1 MTVPGAEEWRDT
13 PDLAAEVARL
23 RSLGWR
29 PCTIRPADDPAEAV
43 LESPE
48 GSRVRLRSAPVVI
61 SRVDGTGG
69 TGRAGMGYRDLIPGR
84 WDGRWIASH
93 ITVPDGGPVPDD
105 VHFHH
110 LDVQFLVV
118 RRGWV
123 DVLYEGSGPAIRME
137 PGDVVL
143 QPPGIRHRVLATSP
157 GFEIIEVASPADHL
171 TEFDHDTVLP
181 GPIDAGRRWSGQ
193 PFVHWRRSDTVV
205 ATPWDH
211 PGFGAVDCAIGAATA
226 GRVTVR
232 QVTASPGHA
241 SDTAG
246 AAPGFRL
253 LVVMDGSVSVSLR
266 GEDHRLLGGD
276 AITIPAAVP
285 SRVHSPSDDCWL
297 LDVTAP

>member
-1 MTVPGAEEWRDT
+1 MPAVEPSERDT
-13 PDLAAEVARL
+13 PDLAAEIARL
-23 RSLGWR
+23 RDLGWR
-29 PCTIRPADDPAEAV
+29 PCSLRPADDPAEAV

-48 GSRVRLRSAPVVI
+48 GERVRLRSTPVVI
-61 SRVDGTGG
+61 SRAGDTGG

-93 ITVPDGGPVPDD
+93 ITVPDGGPIPDD

-123 DVLYEGSGPAIRME
+123 DVLYEGSGPTIRME

-171 TEFDHDTVLP
+171 TEFDHLTALP
-181 GPIDAGRRWSGQ
+181 GPVEPDRCWAGQ
-193 PFVHWRRSDTVV
+193 PFIHWRLDGGG
-205 ATPWDH
+205 ATSGWDH
-211 PGFGAVDCAIGAATA
+211 PGFAAVDCGIAAATA
-226 GRVTVR
+226 GRVAVR
-232 QVTASPGHA
+232 QVRADGTVDP
-241 SDTAG
+241 DPMPT
-246 AAPGFRL
+246 PGFRL
-253 LVVMDGSVSVSLR
+253 LVVMDGTVTVDLAGGSHHLA
-266 GEDHRLLGGD
+266 GGD
-276 AITIPAAVP
+276 ALTIPGAV
-285 SRVHSPSDDCWL
+285 SSVVHSPSDDCWL

>member
-1 MTVPGAEEWRDT
+1 MAGPGPEERRDT
-13 PDLAAEVARL
+13 PDLAAEISRL

-29 PCTIRPADDPAEAV
+29 PLSIRPADDPAEAV
-43 LESPE
+43 LESPDGE
-48 GSRVRLRSAPVVI
+48 RVRLRSAPVVI
-61 SRVDGTGG
+61 SRADGTGG

-143 QPPGIRHRVLATSP
+143 QPPGIRHRVLGTSA

-171 TEFDHDTVLP
+171 TEFDHDTALP
-181 GPIDAGRRWSGQ
+181 GPVQRDRTWAGQ
-193 PFVHWRRSDTVV
+193 PFVHWRRSDP
-205 ATPWDH
+205 ATTAPWDH
-211 PGFGAVDCAIGAATA
+211 PGFQAVDCAIGDATA
-226 GRVTVR
+226 GRATVR
-232 QVTASPGHA
+232 QVTPAPDEVSGGDDAP
-241 SDTAG
+241 
-246 AAPGFRL
+246 PGFRF
-253 LVVMDGSVSVSLR
+253 LVVMAGSVTISLA
-266 GEDHRLLGGD
+266 GEDHRLDGGD
-276 AITIPAAVP
+276 AITIPAAVA